1 MRYAYYPGCSAE
13 STARDM
19 HQSTLAVAAALGIE
33 MIEPKGWTCCGAT
46 AGHQTDRV
54 LAAALPAA
62 NLVKIKDMGLDCV
75 VNCAACYNRMKVA
88 NHEIATESE
97 IRSNVS
103 DAIGRDYDGSVKIRH
118 FIEVLIEDIGLEKI
132 SSAIKQPLKGLK
144 VACYYGCLLVR
155 PPKVVNF
162 DDPENPKSLD
172 KLVKAMGGEPIEWP
186 YKVEC
191 CGGGLS
197 LSRTDVVVNLTDS
210 ILGMAKSS
218 GADCIAVSCPMCQV
232 NLDLRQQDIKKE
244 TGRDYKIPVVYIT
257 QLLGLGL
264 GISSKKLGFN
274 KLMVPASN
282 VLELVRRSADK
293 GGKVEVSSNG

>member
-62 NLVKIKDMGLDCV
+62 NLVKIKDMELDCV

-88 NHEIATESE
+88 NHEIATEPE
-97 IRSNVS
+97 IRNDVS
-103 DAIGRDYDGSVKIRH
+103 DAIGRDYDGSVKVRH
-118 FIEVLIEDIGLEKI
+118 FIEVLLEDVGLEKI
-132 SSAIKQPLKGLK
+132 SSATKQPLKGLK

-172 KLVKAMGGEPIEWP
+172 KLVKAMGGESIEWP

-282 VLELVRRSADK
+282 VLE
-293 GGKVEVSSNG
+293 KVEVSGNG

>member
-1 MRYAYYPGCSAE
+1 MKYAYYPGCSAE

-19 HQSTLAVAAALGIE
+19 HQSTLAVAGALGIE

-54 LAAALPAA
+54 LAASLPAA
-62 NLVKIKDMGLDCV
+62 NLIKIKDMGLDCV

-88 NHEIATESE
+88 NHEISQKSN
-97 IRSNVS
+97 IRSKVTE
-103 DAIGRDYDGSVKIRH
+103 AIGRDYDGKVKIKH
-118 FIEVLIEDIGLEKI
+118 FIEVLLDDIGLEKI
-132 SSAIKQPLKGLK
+132 RTAIRNPLNGLK

-162 DDPENPKSLD
+162 DDSENPKSLD
-172 KLVKAMGGEPIEWP
+172 KLVRAAGGQAIDWP

-210 ILGMAKSS
+210 ILGMAQSS
-218 GADCIAVSCPMCQV
+218 GANCIAVSCPMCQV
-232 NLDLRQQDIKKE
+232 NLDLRQQDVKKQ
-244 TGRDYKIPVVYIT
+244 TGNNYQMPIVYIT

-264 GISSKKLGFN
+264 GISSKKLGFD
-274 KLMVPASN
+274 KLMVTASS
-282 VLELVRRSADK
+282 VLEKVK
-293 GGKVEVSSNG
+293 GSSNG